1 MSSSGRQKS
10 AAVSGSTA
18 AATPGGPLPR
28 VVDQGFGSAPVFLA
42 AISTILGAVL
52 FLRFP
57 YAVGHLGFAGA
68 MGVILLGHAVTIPT
82 ALAVAEIATNR
93 RVEGGGEYYIIS
105 RSFGTTI
112 GGTIGFWLYMSQAI
126 SVAFYMIAFAESFQG
141 LWPWIESWTGL
152 EADPR
157 FISLPAVVLLLAVIL
172 RKGAGL
178 GVSMLGVVSAILFVV
193 LLLFFIGG
201 YERAPADQ
209 LGGTVADP
217 DPFLRVFAIVFPAF
231 TGMTA
236 GVGLSG
242 NLRNP
247 RRSIPLGTL
256 AGTMAGM
263 AVYAAVVVKLVSSA
277 PAEVLADTD
286 RLVMQDIALWPPI
299 IPIGLAAAAVSS
311 AIGSIL
317 VAPRTLQ
324 ALARDRVFPFGRANA
339 WMAAGEGSD
348 DEPKRAT
355 VISGAI
361 AILFVTGG
369 DIDMVSQV
377 ITMFFLVTYGTLCLV
392 SFLEHFAGNPSYRPS
407 FRSRWYLSLLG
418 AVMSFMLMFQIQPI
432 YALAAVGLMLVIY
445 YSLVLTR
452 KGERDVAEIIRGVMF
467 QLTRRLHISI
477 QKSRGGAHLGDARPS
492 FVAVACESSEGIAA
506 FDLLRWIC
514 HRQGFG
520 QYMTYLKGDF
530 SPPSAEAA
538 RQCTDRMIRQT
549 EDSRAEVFV
558 DTIVAPGFQRALSQ
572 AVQSPGISG
581 LPNNSVLLDFPAHE
595 PHQIE
600 RIVDAVKYLT
610 PLYFHVCVLRTSG
623 KRFGY
628 RSNIHI
634 WLTDEDLQ
642 EGDTARLMVLLA
654 YILLGHREWMKADI
668 RIFACFP
675 AEHMEA
681 QTEALRQW
689 ISAGRLP
696 ISQQNLY
703 EVPYRDREGL
713 ADAVRQNST
722 DADLV
727 FCGLTGGPAERD
739 MAGMLQRFP
748 DIADVLFVRAGRPV
762 PIS

>member
-1 MSSSGRQKS
+1 M
-10 AAVSGSTA
+10 SGSDS
-18 AATPGGPLPR
+18 PSISGGPLAR
-28 VVDQGFGSAPVFLA
+28 VVDQGFGTAPVFLA

-57 YAVGHLGFAGA
+57 YAVGHLGFGGA
-68 MGVILLGHAVTIPT
+68 IAVILLGHAVTIPT

-126 SVAFYMIAFAESFQG
+126 SVAFYMIAFAESFQA
-141 LWPWIESWTGL
+141 LWPWIEAWTGL

-157 FISLPAVVLLLAVIL
+157 FISLPATVLLLAGIL

-178 GVSMLGVVSAILFVV
+178 GVSMLGVVSATLFVV
-193 LLLFFIGG
+193 LLLFFLGG
-201 YERAPADQ
+201 SDDALTDQ
-209 LGGTVADP
+209 LGGNVADP

-242 NLRNP
+242 DLKNP

-256 AGTMAGM
+256 AATLTGM
-263 AVYAAVVVKLVSSA
+263 VVYAAVVVKLVSSV
-277 PAEVLADTD
+277 PADVLADTG

-299 IPIGLAAAAVSS
+299 IPIGLAAAAISS

-324 ALARDRVFPFGRANA
+324 ALSRDRFFPSKKVNT
-339 WMAAGEGSD
+339 WMAIGNGSS
-348 DEPKRAT
+348 DEPRRAT
-355 VISGAI
+355 VVSGVI
-361 AILFVTGG
+361 AILCVIAG
-369 DIDMVSQV
+369 DIDMVSQI

-418 AVMSFMLMFQIQPI
+418 AVMSFMLMFQLQPF
-432 YALAAVGLMLVIY
+432 YALASIGLMLAIY

-452 KGERDVAEIIRGVMF
+452 TGERDVAEIIRGVMF
-467 QLTRRLHISI
+467 QLTRRLQISI
-477 QKSRGGAHLGDARPS
+477 QKARAGSQRGETRPS
-492 FVAVACESSEGIAA
+492 FVAVAPESAEGIAA

-520 QYMTYLKGDF
+520 QYMAYLEGEF
-530 SPPSAEAA
+530 SPAKAGAA
-538 RQCTDRMIRQT
+538 QQVTDRMIRTT
-549 EDSRAEVFV
+549 EDSEAEVFV
-558 DTIVAPGFQRALSQ
+558 DTVVAPSFRKALSH
-572 AVQSPGISG
+572 AVQRPGVSG
-581 LPNNSVLLDFPAHE
+581 LPNNSVLLDFAAHE
-595 PHQIE
+595 PDQIG

-610 PLYFHVCVLRTSG
+610 PLQFHVCILRSSG

-628 RSNIHI
+628 RSSIHI
-634 WLTDEDLQ
+634 WLTEEDL
-642 EGDTARLMVLLA
+642 EDGDTARLMVLLA
-654 YILLGHREWMKADI
+654 YIVLGHHEWMKADI

-675 AEHMEA
+675 SERMEA
-681 QTEALRQW
+681 ETGVLRQW

-696 ISQQNLY
+696 ISPQKLY
-703 EVPYRDREGL
+703 EIPYLDREGL
-713 ADAVRQNST
+713 SDAVLENSR

-727 FCGLTGGPAERD
+727 LAGLTGVDVDRALAD
-739 MAGMLQRFP
+739 VLQRFP
-748 DIADVLFVRAGRPV
+748 DVGDVLFVRAGRPV
-762 PIS
+762 SIS